1 MKKIKNFS
9 EFLNEGFFDSPVL
22 GKLGSI
28 FTGANDI
35 THTPKN
41 QVSSDPISSNVVSP
55 GVTQPV
61 RNPSMPAGKSIVIGD
76 SLSPNVAKCSKADLI
91 SNTGGSSSL
100 WKSGIAIGT
109 LLDYVKSYGKTDS
122 SIKNVVISI
131 GTNGIFKRSTDT
143 VNKLVDELNKK
154 FPNAKVLVVKGTYGP
169 KAAWSPALTRV
180 SQTTVDNYYSDF
192 TKKGVYVVP
201 TAIGNQTDAH
211 SYTDI
216 YKIIGKEIDANLA

>member
-35 THTPKN
+35 TYTPTN
-41 QVSSDPISSNVVSP
+41 QVSPDTTTTNTVSP
-55 GVTQPV
+55 DLTQPV
-61 RNPSMPAGKSIVIGD
+61 RDPSIPAGKSIVIGD
-76 SLSPNVAKCSKADLI
+76 SLSPNIAKCSKGDLI

-100 WKSGIAIGT
+100 WKGGIAIGT
-109 LLDYVKSYGKTDS
+109 LLDFVKSYPKTDS
-122 SIKNVVISI
+122 TVKNIVISI
-131 GTNGIFKRSTDT
+131 GTNGIFGRSTDT
-143 VNKLVDELNKK
+143 VNKLVDELKKK

-169 KAAWSPALTRV
+169 KAVWSPALTKV